1 MNETDLLREE
11 LEHHREERDAVRKI
25 IGQIGGKSTRR
36 TDKTVNIAFIVLVTM
51 MFTFDIVRNFI
62 ALHIPN
68 IPEMMFLELAV
79 LLVSVKIIWMIHRQ
93 SKVEHFQFWILN
105 SIEFQ
110 MNTMARRMREVESLM
125 HGGEY
130 KGEQRNGAEGRN

>member
-11 LEHHREERDAVRKI
+11 LEHYRREKEAVRKI

-36 TDKTVNIAFIVLVTM
+36 ADRTVNIAFIMLVSL
-51 MFTFDIVRNFI
+51 MFAFDIVRNII
-62 ALHIPN
+62 ALEIPHV
-68 IPEMMFLELAV
+68 PEMMFLELAV

-93 SKVEHFQFWILN
+93 AKVEHFQFWILN

-110 MNTMARRMREVESLM
+110 MNGMARQIREISSLVRK
-125 HGGEY
+125 GDDA
-130 KGEQRNGAEGRN
+130 GEQ